1 MYDIKSLLVIGI
13 VSKKKQTTATTI
25 TTTTNLKGAKKM
37 TRKDSKGLENVVTP
51 NGQLQ
56 KYSDVLLL

>member
-1 MYDIKSLLVIGI
+1 MISKACLLYVFS
-13 VSKKKQTTATTI
+13 VKKKTTTTTI
-25 TTTTNLKGAKKM
+25 TTTKTYSAKNT

>member
-13 VSKKKQTTATTI
+13 FSEKQTNNSNNDNNNK
-25 TTTTNLKGAKKM
+25 NLNGAKKM
-37 TRKDSKGLENVVTP
+37 TRRDSKGLENVVTP